1 MLGLTKD
8 KVYSFRV
15 DDLTES
21 EIEFIAKERGVSPG
35 ILIRDLLHKQIGEL
49 LDETKQLSEKSIDEL
64 IDDAQAI
71 LDMAKEK
78 LKILRSQDGL

>member
-1 MLGLTKD
+1 MTKD